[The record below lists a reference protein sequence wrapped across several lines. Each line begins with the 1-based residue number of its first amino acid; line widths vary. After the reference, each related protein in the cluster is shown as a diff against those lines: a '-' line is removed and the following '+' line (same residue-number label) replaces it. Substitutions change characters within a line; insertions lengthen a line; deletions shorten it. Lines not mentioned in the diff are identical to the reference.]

1 MENTSYLLLRL
12 DDAGMCHSVN
22 AAIKKFIEVGL
33 PFSSS
38 IMPPCG
44 WFQEAVDMFKQYPD
58 ISIGVHLTLNSE
70 WHTYKWG
77 PVLGRETVPS
87 LVDDNGYFY
96 ISQEK
101 LINNNPDM
109 KEIENEC
116 RAQIEKVIQAGLQV
130 DYLDS
135 HLNILKS
142 SPELKKLWVK
152 LANDYNLGISGGYGE
167 EIIDL
172 FFVPHKYKKYKLI
185 DRIQD
190 FNPGKYYYDSFH
202 VGFDNPELQALSD
215 MHMKEVGIE
224 YEVSKHRQA
233 ELEALCSVEFM
244 EAIDS
249 NKVRL
254 ITYRE
259 FISRKGIKNIKV

>member
-1 MENTSYLLLRL
+1 MENSPYLLLRL

-22 AAIKKFIEVGL
+22 TAIRNFIEVGL

-38 IMPPCG
+38 VMVPCG
-44 WFQEAVDMFKQYPD
+44 WFPEALDMFREFPE
-58 ISIGVHLTLNSE
+58 ISIGVHITLNSE

-77 PVLGRETVPS
+77 PVLGKEAVPS
-87 LVDDNGYFY
+87 LVDENGYFF
-96 ISQEK
+96 ISQDK

-109 KEIENEC
+109 GEIENEC
-116 RAQIEKVIQAGLQV
+116 RAQIEKAINSGLHV

-142 SPELKKLWVK
+142 TPELKELWIK

-172 FFVPHKYKKYKLI
+172 FFVPHEYKKYKLL
-185 DRIQD
+185 DRIRD
-190 FNPGKYYYDSFH
+190 FHSGKFYYDSFH
-202 VGFDNPELQALSD
+202 VGIDNEELQSLTD
-215 MHMKEVGIE
+215 MHMKEVGID

-233 ELEALCSVEFM
+233 ELDALCSDEFISLVETG
-244 EAIDS
+244 A
-249 NKVRL
+249 VRL
-254 ITYRE
+254 MTYRE
-259 FISRKGIKNIKV
+259 FLSKKGKSNISI